1 MGGKQPGGKLQM
13 EVGLRACDG
22 AGRVRQGFPN
32 QGYGSGRFG
41 CAWVW
46 EQHAEI
52 SQGWQRWLLHRA
64 LNAS

>member
-1 MGGKQPGGKLQM
+1 M
-13 EVGLRACDG
+13 EVGLRVCDG

-64 LNAS
+64 LNTS